1 MLSFS
6 GTSHAVTVDLAS
18 HYWSYGTPSVS
29 RIMPLG
35 DSITMGFGSSLNW
48 GYRGPL
54 WNLLTSQGAVID
66 YLGEFQ
72 DGPSSF
78 PDPDHQSSLGQTA
91 DGVASLTP
99 DLMARYRPDI
109 VLLMIGSNDIEG
121 GDEPSFVGSE
131 ISQILDSIAEQL
143 PTTTTYV
150 STLTPLSSEHDG
162 SDLIEPA
169 NQEIRAA
176 VAQAQG
182 EGQRVRLVE
191 QNLSLSDLVDGVHP
205 TEAGHAKIAQ
215 AWFDAMMADNPGL
228 SGRRAPVSSSET
240 GVYGSEASDRLY
252 GNSSSNRLD
261 GRGGND
267 LVYGRSGHDRLYGGT
282 GNDRLYGSS
291 GDDWFYGSSGLD
303 AIYGESGADRIY
315 GDSGN
320 DSITGGTGRDIMF
333 GGSGSDRFIFKS
345 RSESGTTSS
354 KRDVI
359 ADFTRGDK
367 VDLSYLDANTTRS
380 GNQKF
385 TFVSHFTGRP
395 GELQWDENSKG
406 FMVSGD
412 VNGNGVADF
421 SIQLNTNLSSLRSSD
436 FIL

>member
-1 MLSFS
+1 VLSFS
-6 GTSHAVTVDLAS
+6 GTSRGVTVDLS
-18 HYWSYGTPSVS
+18 SRYWSYTIPSVS

-35 DSITMGFGSSLNW
+35 DSITLGFDSAPEW

-54 WNLLTSQGAVID
+54 WNLLTTGGAKID
-66 YLGEFQ
+66 YLGQYQ

-78 PDPDHQSSLGQTA
+78 PDPDHQSSLGQSA
-91 DGVASLTP
+91 DGVVSLAP
-99 DLMARYRPDI
+99 DLMAQYRPDI

-121 GDEPSFVGSE
+121 GDEPSTVGDE
-131 ISQILDSIAEQL
+131 IGQILDIIAEQL
-143 PTTTTYV
+143 PGAMTYV
-150 STLTPLSSEHDG
+150 STLTPLSPELNG
-162 SDLIEPA
+162 SDAIEPA

-191 QNLSLSDLVDGVHP
+191 PNLTLDDLMDGVHP
-205 TEAGHAKIAQ
+205 NATGHGKIAQ
-215 AWFDAMMADNPGL
+215 AWFNAMIADSPGL
-228 SGRRAPVSSSET
+228 GGRRAPVSSSET
-240 GVYGSEASDRLY
+240 TVYGSEAGDRLY
-252 GNSSSNRLD
+252 GNGSSNRLD

-267 LVYGRSGHDRLYGGT
+267 LVYGRSGNDRLYGGT

-291 GDDWFYGSSGLD
+291 GDDWFYGSTGLD

-320 DSITGGTGRDIMF
+320 DSITGGTGRDVIY

-385 TFVSHFTGRP
+385 TFVSKFTGRP

-406 FMVSGD
+406 FMVSTD
-412 VNGNGVADF
+412 VNGNGAADF
-421 SIQLNTNLSSLRSSD
+421 SIQINTKLSSLRSSD